1 MSANWGS
8 CSVGIISKIKFSMSL
23 DISQTDH
30 GCHGNGQHHVFP
42 KLGFTRLLFRLYR
55 WLWIVCHTCCET
67 AWVRPCVLDT
77 WNPPPRLL
85 SQVSTTKSI
94 VVAKL
99 DPRLPQIHLHSWR
112 GTWRGHQEFTP
123 SSFDASQK
131 LPTILVCQ
139 MSCLFLKETKGSSCG
154 LNLSWIRCMC
164 RLFQGTLPGVEG
176 VCGFDLLLYYK

>member
-1 MSANWGS
+1 MVVMVMVSIT
-8 CSVGIISKIKFSMSL
+8 CSLNLASPVCCL
-23 DISQTDH
+23 DYIDDFELFAT
-30 GCHGNGQHHVFP
+30 HVVKP
-42 KLGFTRLLFRLYR
+42 LGFDPASLT
-55 WLWIVCHTCCET
+55 HGT
-67 AWVRPCVLDT
+67 
-77 WNPPPRLL
+77 PPRLL